1 MMIRLPPSV
10 LGSPN
15 RGLSVEKS
23 FLFSMQ
29 PVVILFSF
37 VGEYFITSPFLLS
50 GHIAPV
56 FRSICHL
63 SPKLLD
69 RHNPQA
75 YGILEML
82 FYLISVT
89 IA

>member
-1 MMIRLPPSV
+1 MMIPLPPSV
-10 LGSPN
+10 LLLGSPN

-23 FLFSMQ
+23 FLF
-29 PVVILFSF
+29 L
-37 VGEYFITSPFLLS
+37 YLS
-50 GHIAPV
+50 GNIAPA